1 MKRTMFKYRVYIKK
15 VSGRLNESVLP
26 NKNLIISSKTRKTY
40 RRIFNEAS
48 KYFKNKYNLIIEKA
62 DIKLFEDFEGLNL
75 NNPEDTAWYSKHGD
89 KDVKL
94 NYGVNCRDFDKCVNL
109 VDAWVRGCDRN
120 SKDLPYVI
128 KYYPHDGGRTEEP
141 FQCYVHASGN
151 RHGSV
156 NFYGGDLGDKKF
168 SIWKDECRFTYGNY
182 DMETGDNRAV
192 FIYDPKEK
200 ITYIIKKHENHSTH
214 YEYS

>member
-1 MKRTMFKYRVYIKK
+1 MFRYKVYIKK

-26 NKNLIISSKTRKTY
+26 NKNLIVKSKTRKTY

-62 DIKLFEDFEGLNL
+62 DIKVFEDFEGLNL
-75 NNPEDTAWYSKHGD
+75 NNPEDAEWYLHHGK
-89 KDVKL
+89 KDIKL
-94 NYGVNCRDFDKCVNL
+94 NHGVNCRDFDKCVNL
-109 VDAWVRGCDRN
+109 VEAWVSGCDRN

-128 KYYPHDGGRTEEP
+128 KYHPHDGGRTEKP

-151 RHGSV
+151 PHGSI
-156 NFYGGDLGDKKF
+156 NFYGGDLGDEKIN
-168 SIWKDECRFTYGNY
+168 IWKDECTFTYGNY

-192 FIYDPKEK
+192 FIYDPKEE
-200 ITYIIKKHENHSTH
+200 ITYIIKRHENHRSL
-214 YEYS
+214 YDRVWYNM